1 MEQYLLECLDSLSQS
16 GEDKKRRLNR
26 VQKISAWDLLNKE
39 WRALVALAAKKESLP
54 EISEDTFGN
63 LKSINSNRNKKIGR
77 RGGKGLRKS
86 FEDNLEYPSDV
97 ILSKESEG
105 YKLAVLIAQKIKMG
119 NSWNSEWNSHLDIL
133 RKSCEKGIHPVWNKL
148 AKEANIFAELSRFKI
163 SHDSKKHK
171 DSTLW
176 INSSYFDPENTIDL
190 KSWLDMSLPFNAKTD
205 QLKVIQKIKK
215 DMTNKPRFS
224 EWNKWIDP
232 VLRNQSKEMALVE
245 GMILA
250 CCKHIDAIE
259 VLDNISEK
267 SIIDVAKK
275 QVRLL
280 KLRAGNLTNWEEDSK
295 IEKEDLLSQSIR
307 TTAWKQIENI
317 ERDFTIEE
325 LRFGIDVLSN
335 SEKKVPDF
343 IIWKLVF
350 KLFEINELEQA
361 YDEINNLTIRN
372 NEQLKIALKINSKK
386 DIGAIIDLSL
396 DNLDEEG
403 LLMVAKDSTCN
414 NKIRIKAANRVLQF
428 DSIRY
433 MSDILDVFTD
443 VADIESLAKVLVEN
457 VSLAKVYPERVL
469 MIWHMIS
476 AKNAKNITNE
486 LEVLR
491 DSALESITDSP
502 EDLVLSEVSKA
513 LISLLDG
520 IPRDM
525 SIINQKL
532 DSDGLLALNE
542 VRRALSPEG
551 DSRVSAKSIQKLE
564 DSIKIANLD
573 YLERRLFE
581 SLGDSLLLNRIAMD
595 IESGMSDR
603 VADANRSLISMT
615 SKDDISMQNVKF
627 VIEMIIEHG
636 KIIAEGIIPL
646 EKWYRKNDN
655 NSLDS
660 RLIKATIQS
669 SQGNYIQAA
678 REYQD
683 AAKKIKHD
691 FEKYALIMRKALISY
706 AHGGGWNN
714 SVNLINSKPALS
726 ASVTERFQLY
736 LNVCNDE
743 VGNKK
748 DKARNRLH
756 EYALK
761 EVKSEMSDIKE
772 SREAQIEALELLMR
786 YPEELDPPL
795 PQSPFQGRVR
805 AAIRGL
811 QRIENTHRSELD
823 LKFEQ
828 EMSREKKDIYEIQS
842 IANQIADYAPIR
854 GLRKLERAISS
865 PNLSEN
871 NKTTLERVAGA
882 MFVQHSQSIPIKER
896 GMLRNL
902 SLKPVV
908 IVDTNIL
915 IDTLKDDLLRE
926 MSGDSFGSLNWTGD
940 RSFHWMLRRRSKE
953 KMMFMNIPPM
963 VRAEFLNRVKT
974 PENVLELFSKNVYI
988 NSKTWNEKITITLL
1002 DKKIKQICK
1011 EFGNWDCRIDKER
1024 MKEIE
1029 LEKFMTQHKDIF
1041 EEITKQKMSRED
1053 NSKRSKIKG
1062 KEIYPEGG
1070 DMQIMRYAAELCNNI
1085 NPEIGKVIIATRDS
1099 DFKLI
1104 SRSLEEEFG
1113 FGIVGDAQELNRRI
1127 LRKVF

>member
-54 EISEDTFGN
+54 EVSKDEFGN
-63 LKSINSNRNKKIGR
+63 LKSINSNHNKKIGR
-77 RGGKGLRKS
+77 RGGKGLRSS
-86 FEDNLEYPSDV
+86 FEDNLEHPSDV
-97 ILSKESEG
+97 MLSKESEG
-105 YKLAVLIAQKIKMG
+105 YKLAVLIAQKIKME
-119 NSWNSEWNSHLDIL
+119 NSWNLEWDSHLDIL
-133 RKSCEKGIHPVWNKL
+133 RKSCENGIHPVWNKL
-148 AKEANIFAELSRFKI
+148 AKEASIFAELSRFKI
-163 SHDSKKHK
+163 NHDSKKHE
-171 DSTLW
+171 DSSLW
-176 INSSYFDPENTIDL
+176 INSSYFDPENTVEL
-190 KSWLDMSLPFNAKTD
+190 KAWLDMNLPFNAKTD

-215 DMTNKPRFS
+215 DMANKPRFS
-224 EWNKWIDP
+224 EWNKWITP
-232 VLRNQSKEMALVE
+232 ILRNQSKEMALVE

-250 CCKHIDAIE
+250 CCKHDDAIK

-267 SIIDVAKK
+267 SIVDVAKK

-325 LRFGIDVLSN
+325 LRFGIGVLSN

-361 YDEINNLTIRN
+361 YDTVNDLMIRN

-386 DIGAIIDLSL
+386 DIGSIINLSL

-403 LLMVAKDSTCN
+403 LLMVAKDSGCN

-433 MSDILDVFTD
+433 MSDILDIFTD
-443 VADIESLAKVLVEN
+443 VADIESLARVLVEN

-486 LEVLR
+486 LEGLR
-491 DSALESITDSP
+491 DSALKSITDSP
-502 EDLVLSEVSKA
+502 EDLILSEVSKA

-573 YLERRLFE
+573 YLERRLFK

-595 IESGMSDR
+595 IESDMSDR
-603 VADANRSLISMT
+603 VADANSALISIT
-615 SKDDISMQNVKF
+615 SKNDISMQNVKF
-627 VIEMIIEHG
+627 IIEMIIEHG

-683 AAKKIKHD
+683 AAKKIKYD

-714 SVNLINSKPALS
+714 SVNLINSKPTLS

-743 VGNKK
+743 MGNKK

-761 EVKSEMSDIKE
+761 EVQSEMSDIKE
-772 SREAQIEALELLMR
+772 SRGAQIEALELLMR

-795 PQSPFQGRVR
+795 PKSPFQGRVK

-865 PNLSEN
+865 PNLSEDSSVSSEVDASESAA
-871 NKTTLERVAGA
+871 TLSSVSSAPL
-882 MFVQHSQSIPIKER
+882 SISSIA
-896 GMLRNL
+896 
-902 SLKPVV
+902 SSV
-908 IVDTNIL
+908 
-915 IDTLKDDLLRE
+915 
-926 MSGDSFGSLNWTGD
+926 SSDSCLGS
-940 RSFHWMLRRRSKE
+940 
-953 KMMFMNIPPM
+953 
-963 VRAEFLNRVKT
+963 
-974 PENVLELFSKNVYI
+974 
-988 NSKTWNEKITITLL
+988 
-1002 DKKIKQICK
+1002 
-1011 EFGNWDCRIDKER
+1011 
-1024 MKEIE
+1024 
-1029 LEKFMTQHKDIF
+1029 
-1041 EEITKQKMSRED
+1041 
-1053 NSKRSKIKG
+1053 
-1062 KEIYPEGG
+1062 
-1070 DMQIMRYAAELCNNI
+1070 
-1085 NPEIGKVIIATRDS
+1085 
-1099 DFKLI
+1099 
-1104 SRSLEEEFG
+1104 
-1113 FGIVGDAQELNRRI
+1113 
-1127 LRKVF
+1127 